1 MADTSTRARLAER
14 IAGEVVWSEEPGA
27 TLRKWRSDFDV
38 SQSDLAAELDVS
50 PSVVSDYE
58 GGRREHP
65 GIGVVRRYVRAL
77 LDIDERRGS
86 DRIRQYARVVD
97 AGFSGDAVLDLR
109 EYRRTVPLGD
119 VESAIGGERIVD
131 GEHRT
136 VNGHTVIDSIAA
148 ISQFSTE
155 EFVRLYGR
163 STSRVLV
170 FTGVTRGESPLV
182 ALRVVTPTPH
192 AVVLHGIDHSD
203 LWEHAPE
210 LARLDGYALSVTDVS
225 MEDLLDGLDSI
236 ASQPD

>member
-1 MADTSTRARLAER
+1 MAETSTRDRLAER

-38 SQSDLAAELDVS
+38 AQADLAAELGVS

-65 GIGVVRRYVRAL
+65 GIGVVRRYVDAL
-77 LDIDERRGS
+77 LCIDERRGS

-97 AGFSGDAVLDLR
+97 AGFTGDAVLDLR
-109 EYRRTVPLGD
+109 EYSRAVPISD
-119 VESAIGGERIVD
+119 VEAAIGAERVVD
-131 GEHRT
+131 GEQET

-155 EFVRLYGR
+155 EFVRLYGQ

-192 AVVLHGIDHSD
+192 AVVLHGIDRAD

-210 LARLDGYALSVTDVS
+210 LARLDGYSLAVTDVP
-225 MEDLLDGLDSI
+225 MDHLLDGLDRV
-236 ASQPD
+236 ATTPN